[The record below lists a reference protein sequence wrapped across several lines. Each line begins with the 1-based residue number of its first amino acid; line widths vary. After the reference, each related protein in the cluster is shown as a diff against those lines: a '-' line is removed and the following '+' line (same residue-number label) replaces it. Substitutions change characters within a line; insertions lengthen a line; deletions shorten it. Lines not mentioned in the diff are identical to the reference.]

1 MSAISSVLSH
11 MKTDNANRLADLE
24 NLRIKAFKWKQK
36 WFIKIDKIKMA
47 TVVDFRSHM
56 KTDNANRL
64 TDLYLCIPGF
74 KGILKKKKI
83 EKKLSP
89 DDGHLDYRSFWLSV
103 ILKI

>member
-1 MSAISSVLSH
+1 MAAISSVLSH
-11 MKTDNANRLADLE
+11 MKTDNANILGDLE

-64 TDLYLCIPGF
+64 ADLHLYIPAF
-74 KGILKKKKI
+74 MGILI
-83 EKKLSP
+83 KKLI
-89 DDGHLDYRSFWLSV
+89 RKKNCRQMTA
-103 ILKI
+103 I